1 MVEGEIIA
9 LLDIG
14 AKFAEA
20 SLKDMDDIR
29 VEFPSVLKRAPAS
42 IVFFYRGQW

>member
-1 MVEGEIIA
+1 VEGKVMA

-14 AKFAEA
+14 TKFAA
-20 SLKDMDDIR
+20 ANLKDIDDNP

>member
-1 MVEGEIIA
+1 MA

-14 AKFAEA
+14 AKFPQA
-20 SLKDMDDIR
+20 SLKDIDDNP

>member
-1 MVEGEIIA
+1 MA

-14 AKFAEA
+14 TMFPEA
-20 SLKDMDDIR
+20 TLKDIDHNAI
-29 VEFPSVLKRAPAS
+29 VFPSALKEAPAS

>member
-1 MVEGEIIA
+1 ME

-14 AKFAEA
+14 ALFPEA
-20 SLKDMDDIR
+20 SLKDIDDVT
-29 VEFPSVLKRAPAS
+29 VEFPSALRRAPAS

>member
-1 MVEGEIIA
+1 MA

-14 AKFAEA
+14 ARFPLAT
-20 SLKDMDDIR
+20 LRDIDGEEI
-29 VEFPSVLKRAPAS
+29 EFPAVLKEAPAS

>member
-1 MVEGEIIA
+1 MA

-14 AKFAEA
+14 AKFPAA
-20 SLKDMDDIR
+20 SLKDIDDNP
-29 VEFPSVLKRAPAS
+29 VEFPSVLMEAPAS

>member
-1 MVEGEIIA
+1 MA

-14 AKFAEA
+14 TKFPEA
-20 SLKDMDDIR
+20 SLKDIDDNP
-29 VEFPSVLKRAPAS
+29 VEFPSALTRAPAS

>member
-1 MVEGEIIA
+1 MA

-14 AKFAEA
+14 AKFPP
-20 SLKDMDDIR
+20 LTLQDIDGDSI
-29 VEFPSVLKRAPAS
+29 EFPSVFKKAPAS

>member
-1 MVEGEIIA
+1 MA
-9 LLDIG
+9 LLEIG
-14 AKFAEA
+14 ANFPEA
-20 SLKDMDDIR
+20 SLKDIDDNP

>member
-1 MVEGEIIA
+1 MT

-14 AKFAEA
+14 AMFPEL
-20 SLKDMDDIR
+20 SLKDIDDNPIA
-29 VEFPSVLKRAPAS
+29 FPSVLTAAPAS

>member
-1 MVEGEIIA
+1 MA

-14 AKFAEA
+14 TKFPKVTLRDIDGEA
-20 SLKDMDDIR
+20 M
-29 VEFPSVLKRAPAS
+29 EFPTLLREAPAS

>member
-1 MVEGEIIA
+1 MA

-14 AKFAEA
+14 ARFPQAA
-20 SLKDMDDIR
+20 LKDIDDKP
-29 VEFPSVLKRAPAS
+29 VEFPSVLKGAPAS

>member
-1 MVEGEIIA
+1 MA

-14 AKFAEA
+14 AMFPELSMKDIDDNPIAFPAA
-20 SLKDMDDIR
+20 LKG
-29 VEFPSVLKRAPAS
+29 APAS

>member
-1 MVEGEIIA
+1 MT

-14 AKFAEA
+14 AKFPEA
-20 SLKDMDDIR
+20 SLQDIDGNP
-29 VEFPSVLKRAPAS
+29 VKFPSVLLKAPAS